1 MIRIYSANFTAKDYA
16 KLSRIL
22 TTGINLECNHTCDCA
37 QCTEYKVC
45 KCVWDAINF
54 CDKKAAEMVES

>member
-1 MIRIYSANFTAKDYA
+1 MIRVYSADLTAKDYA

-22 TTGINLECNHTCDCA
+22 TTGLNMECHLTCDCDK
-37 QCTEYKVC
+37 CNENKVC
-45 KCVWDAINF
+45 KSVWKAITY

>member
-1 MIRIYSANFTAKDYA
+1 MIRVYSANLTAKDYA

-22 TTGINLECNHTCDCA
+22 TTGINMECKFTCDCKD
-37 QCTEYKVC
+37 CTEYKVC
-45 KCVWDAINF
+45 KCVWDAITF